1 MQIKLAK
8 TAGFCFGVNRAVDR
22 LYQMVKSGES
32 VCTLGPIIH
41 NPQVIDDLKSKGV
54 VIANSIDEIP
64 QNTKLVL
71 RTHGVEKQ
79 VIDEL
84 KARGY
89 EYWDAACPFVKKIHK
104 IVTDNSDENSVVL
117 IAGDANHPEVQGIK
131 SYCKGEVIVFKNL
144 EELEKSELNCE
155 KRIIVVAQTTFN
167 TVEWEKCLKKLK
179 KDCTSALIFDT
190 ICNATNERQDEAI
203 NLAKECDAMI
213 IVGGRQSSN
222 TVKLKAVCENCCPTY
237 LIETADELK
246 NISFTGCRKVGV
258 TAGASTP
265 AAIIKE
271 VLSTMSEN
279 VNANPIEN
287 AEEVAKASAEDL
299 DFMEALEESLN
310 NMSTEQ
316 KVVGVVTGI
325 SPSEIQV
332 DIGRKQTGYVPV
344 DEYSADPTADPMQ
357 ELKIGDEIKLIIMKT
372 NDQEGTVM
380 LSKKRYDAQGAW
392 DKIEAAKEN
401 DEVVSGTVSD
411 VVKGG
416 VIVIVNGVRVFVPA
430 SLATASRGDS
440 LDELLKTKV
449 DLKIIEVKSERGR
462 KKAIGS
468 IKAVIREARKAAE
481 EAFWAQAEEGQV
493 YHGVVKSLTN
503 YGAFVDIGGV
513 DGMVHISEMS
523 WKRIKHPSEVLAV
536 GQEIEVYIKSLDKEN
551 KKISLGY
558 KKAEDNPW
566 EILRR
571 DYPVDTVIDSEI
583 VGLTSFG
590 AFATV
595 IPGIDGLIHISQIAD
610 QRIGKPAD
618 VLKIGEKVKCKI
630 TAIDFDKSRVSLSIR
645 ALLPKEDEVIEEL
658 ADAPA
663 EEAAEETAV
672 EAPAEEAAVEEAPAE
687 E

>member
-8 TAGFCFGVNRAVDR
+8 SAGFCFGVNRAVDR
-22 LYQMVKSGES
+22 LYQMVKSGEK

-41 NPQVIDDLKSKGV
+41 NPQVIEDLKSKGV
-54 VIANSIDEIP
+54 VIADTIDDIP
-64 QNTKLVL
+64 PGTKLVL

-84 KARGY
+84 KKRGY
-89 EYWDAACPFVKKIHK
+89 EYWDAACPFVRKIHK
-104 IVTDNSDENSVVL
+104 IVTDNSDENTVVL

-144 EELEKSELNCE
+144 EELEKADINCE
-155 KRIIVVAQTTFN
+155 KRIIAVAQTTFN
-167 TVEWEKCLKKLK
+167 TLEWEKCLKKLK
-179 KDCTSALIFDT
+179 KDYTKALIFDT
-190 ICNATNERQDEAI
+190 ICNATDERQEEAI
-203 NLAKECDAMI
+203 KLAEECDAMI

-237 LIETADELK
+237 LIETAQELK
-246 NISFTGCRKVGV
+246 NISFAGCRKVGV

-279 VNANPIEN
+279 VNTNPIEN
-287 AEEVAKASAEDL
+287 AEEVAKTSAEDL

-310 NMSTEQ
+310 NMSNDQ

-344 DEYSADPTADPMQ
+344 DEYSADPTADPMK

-401 DEVVSGTVSD
+401 DEVVSGTVTD

-440 LDELLKTKV
+440 LDDLLKTKV

-523 WKRIKHPSEVLAV
+523 WKRIKHPSEVLSV

-645 ALLPKEDEVIEEL
+645 ALLPKEDEAAEEA

-663 EEAAEETAV
+663 EEAS
-672 EAPAEEAAVEEAPAE
+672 EEAPVE

>member
-22 LYQMVKSGES
+22 LYQMVKSGEK

-41 NPQVIDDLKSKGV
+41 NPQVIEDLRNKGV
-54 VIANSIDEIP
+54 VIADSIDDIP
-64 QNTKLVL
+64 KHTKLVL

-79 VIDEL
+79 IIDEL

-104 IVTDNSDENSVVL
+104 IVTDNSDENSLVL
-117 IAGDANHPEVQGIK
+117 IAGDADHPEVKGIK
-131 SYCKGEVIVFKNL
+131 SYCRGEVIVFKNL
-144 EELEKSELNCE
+144 EELEKYAINCE
-155 KRIIVVAQTTFN
+155 KRIIAVAQTTFN

-179 KDCTSALIFDT
+179 KDYTNALIFDT

-203 NLAKECDAMI
+203 SLAEECDAMI

-246 NISFTGCRKVGV
+246 NISFAGCRKVGV

-279 VNANPIEN
+279 VNTNPIEN
-287 AEEVAKASAEDL
+287 AEEVAKTSAEDL

-310 NMSTEQ
+310 NMSNDQ

-344 DEYSADPTADPMQ
+344 DEYSADPTADPMK
-357 ELKIGDEIKLIIMKT
+357 ELKVGDEIKLIIMKT
-372 NDQEGTVM
+372 NDQEGTIM

-401 DEVVSGTVSD
+401 DEVVSGTVTD

-416 VIVIVNGVRVFVPA
+416 VIVIVSGVRVFVPA
-430 SLATASRGDS
+430 SLATASRGES
-440 LDELLKTKV
+440 LDDLLKTKV

-481 EAFWAQAEEGQV
+481 DAFWAQAEEGQV

-523 WKRIKHPSEVLAV
+523 WKRIKHPSEVLSV

-583 VGLTSFG
+583 VGLTTFG

-610 QRIGKPAD
+610 QRIGKPSD
-618 VLKIGEKVKCKI
+618 VLKVGEKVKCKI

-645 ALLPKEDEVIEEL
+645 ALLPKADEDAAEE
-658 ADAPA
+658 APA
-663 EEAAEETAV
+663 EEAAEE
-672 EAPAEEAAVEEAPAE
+672 AEETPVEE
-687 E
+687 

>member
-22 LYQMVKSGES
+22 LYQMVRSGEK

-41 NPQVIDDLKSKGV
+41 NPQVIDDLRSKGV

-64 QNTKLVL
+64 KDTKLVL

-104 IVTDNSDENSVVL
+104 IVTDNSDENSIVL

-131 SYCKGEVIVFKNL
+131 SYCKGEVVVFKNL
-144 EELEKSELNCE
+144 EELEKAEINCE

-179 KDCTSALIFDT
+179 KDYTKALIFDT

-203 NLAKECDAMI
+203 NLAEECDAMI

-246 NISFTGCRKVGV
+246 NISFQGCRKVGV

-279 VNANPIEN
+279 VNTNPIEN
-287 AEEVAKASAEDL
+287 AEEVAKNSAEDL

-344 DEYSADPTADPMQ
+344 DEYSADPTADPMK

-392 DKIEAAKEN
+392 EKIEAAKEN
-401 DEVVSGTVSD
+401 DEVVTGTVTD

-440 LDELLKTKV
+440 LDDLLKTKV

-523 WKRIKHPSEVLAV
+523 WKRIKHPSEVLSV

-583 VGLTSFG
+583 VGLTTFG

-645 ALLPKEDEVIEEL
+645 ALLPKADEAAEDAAEE
-658 ADAPA
+658 APAEEAPA
-663 EEAAEETAV
+663 EEAAE
-672 EAPAEEAAVEEAPAE
+672 APVEE
-687 E
+687 

>member
-22 LYQMVKSGES
+22 LYQMVRSGEK

-41 NPQVIDDLKSKGV
+41 NPQVIGDLKSKSV
-54 VIANSIDEIP
+54 IIANSIDEIP
-64 QNTKLVL
+64 EKTKLVL

-104 IVTDNSDENSVVL
+104 IVTDNSDENSIVL

-144 EELEKSELNCE
+144 EELEKAEINCE

-179 KDCTSALIFDT
+179 KDYTKALIFDT

-203 NLAKECDAMI
+203 SLAEECDAMI

-237 LIETADELK
+237 LIETADEL
-246 NISFTGCRKVGV
+246 NSISFQGCRKVGV

-287 AEEVAKASAEDL
+287 AEEVAKTSAEDL

-344 DEYSADPTADPMQ
+344 DEYSADPTADPMK

-392 DKIEAAKEN
+392 EKIEAAKEN
-401 DEVVSGTVSD
+401 DEVVTGTVTD

-440 LDELLKTKV
+440 LDDLLKTKV

-523 WKRIKHPSEVLAV
+523 WKRIKHPSEVLSV

-583 VGLTSFG
+583 VGLTTFG

-645 ALLPKEDEVIEEL
+645 ALLPKADEAAEDAAEE
-658 ADAPA
+658 APA
-663 EEAAEETAV
+663 EEAAE
-672 EAPAEEAAVEEAPAE
+672 APVEE
-687 E
+687 

>member
-22 LYQMVKSGES
+22 LYQMVRSGEK

-41 NPQVIDDLKSKGV
+41 NPQVIDDLRSKGV
-54 VIANSIDEIP
+54 IIANSIDEIP
-64 QNTKLVL
+64 KDTKLVL

-104 IVTDNSDENSVVL
+104 IVTDNSDENSIVL

-131 SYCKGEVIVFKNL
+131 SYCKGEVVVFKNL
-144 EELEKSELNCE
+144 EELEKAEINCE
-155 KRIIVVAQTTFN
+155 KRIIAVAQTTFN

-179 KDCTSALIFDT
+179 KDYTKALIFDT

-203 NLAKECDAMI
+203 NLAEECDAMI

-246 NISFTGCRKVGV
+246 NISFQGCRKVGV

-279 VNANPIEN
+279 VNTNPIEN
-287 AEEVAKASAEDL
+287 AEEVAKTSAEDL

-332 DIGRKQTGYVPV
+332 DIGRKQTGYVPA
-344 DEYSADPTADPMQ
+344 DEYSADPTADPMK

-401 DEVVSGTVSD
+401 DEVVSGTVTD

-440 LDELLKTKV
+440 LDDLLKTKV

-481 EAFWAQAEEGQV
+481 DAFWAQAEEGQV

-523 WKRIKHPSEVLAV
+523 WKRIKHPSEVLSV

-583 VGLTSFG
+583 VGLTTFG

-610 QRIGKPAD
+610 QRIGKPSD

-645 ALLPKEDEVIEEL
+645 ALLPK
-658 ADAPA
+658 AD
-663 EEAAEETAV
+663 EAAEDSAE
-672 EAPAEEAAVEEAPAE
+672 EAPAEEASEETAEEAPVE

>member
-1 MQIKLAK
+1 MEIKLAK

-22 LYQMVKSGES
+22 LYEIVKSGEK

-41 NPQVIDDLKSKGV
+41 NPQVIEDLKSKGV
-54 VIANSIDEIP
+54 VTADSIDDIP
-64 QNTKLVL
+64 KDTKLVL
-71 RTHGVEKQ
+71 RTHGVEKS
-79 VIDEL
+79 VIDKL
-84 KARGY
+84 KEKGY

-104 IVTDNSDENSVVL
+104 IVTDNSDENTVVL
-117 IAGDANHPEVQGIK
+117 IAGDGKHPEVQGIK
-131 SYCKGEVIVFKNL
+131 SYCKGEVVVFKNL
-144 EELEKSELNCE
+144 EELEKAQINCE

-179 KDCTSALIFDT
+179 KDYTKALIFDT

-203 NLAKECDAMI
+203 KLAEECDAMI

-222 TVKLKAVCENCCPTY
+222 TEKLKAVCENCCPTY

-246 NISFTGCRKVGV
+246 NISFDGCRKVGV

-287 AEEVAKASAEDL
+287 AEEVANTSAEDL

-332 DIGRKQTGYVPV
+332 DIGRKQTGYVPA
-344 DEYSADPTADPMQ
+344 DEYSADPTADPMK

-401 DEVVSGTVSD
+401 DEVVSGTVTD

-416 VIVIVNGVRVFVPA
+416 VIVVVNGVRVFVPA

-481 EAFWAQAEEGQV
+481 EAFWAQAEV

-523 WKRIKHPSEVLAV
+523 WKRIKHPSEVLTV

-583 VGLTSFG
+583 VGLTTFG

-618 VLKIGEKVKCKI
+618 VLKVGEKVKCKI
-630 TAIDFDKSRVSLSIR
+630 TNIDFEKSRVSLSIR
-645 ALLPKEDEVIEEL
+645 ALLPKAED
-658 ADAPA
+658 A
-663 EEAAEETAV
+663 EEALTEE
-672 EAPAEEAAVEEAPAE
+672 AVEEAPVE
-687 E
+687 EAPAVEEAPVEE